1 MERGGGEE
9 REKMGS
15 WMGLLPAM
23 SYYECKFEGMAALV
37 VCSVNQCSEAS
48 ITLSAGHPPGK
59 TKLLSQMTLLVGEKK
74 QRDRKRGKETWL
86 RGHSA
91 EAKRGALSPVLGWFH
106 FGSESIMASVL
117 PSC

>member
-59 TKLLSQMTLLVGEKK
+59 TKLLSQMTLLVGGKK
-74 QRDRKRGKETWL
+74 TKGQK
-86 RGHSA
+86 
-91 EAKRGALSPVLGWFH
+91 
-106 FGSESIMASVL
+106 
-117 PSC
+117 